1 MLSKTTAR
9 TLAIALVLVF
19 VFLAISFSTVWSRPS
34 YTVYPTPSIVPTL
47 IQQERDNWC
56 GPSSLQSAID
66 WVWRYNYNTSKLI
79 PQATLWAYM
88 RDNTC
93 YNAGTGRDAA
103 LPGTVGDGDQ
113 DIRKM
118 NIAKDFGVDPHA
130 MAWTMWIKTPYGF
143 NYHYRSYGNITN
155 ATRWLLYTVEKYHE
169 PVFAAVWDGTHWVLV
184 IGYDS
189 DSPAYPGSPGTIT
202 RIRIANPFDG
212 QQYWVIYPVP
222 WTTYWFTAYT
232 NDNDPDPTTG
242 WYITPPP
249 HWQYHWVTVERD
261 ESTLSADWG
270 MSFITTL
277 QPINPQPLTYLP
289 NIQALY
295 GLNSTIAIHNDDST
309 IANVTITFYD
319 ATGRPV
325 ATMPSTPVGVNAT
338 LVLDVANFLSSN
350 YGIYEFYGSA
360 VVAATQKVSA
370 VVTNR
375 DVSPVMARAHTGI
388 APNGSS
394 SIIRAGYNHYLPI
407 LYRHATW
414 GYYSTIAIQNTTG
427 TTANVTVTFR
437 WPDGSQQYT
446 NTYTIPAYSVKKIYL
461 EYDFDWNNYFGTAT
475 ISSNQPVAVVVESVN
490 WNKAVYMDY
499 NTLTAGLNEVYL
511 PYLMKNYGGWGS
523 CFTVQNT
530 TNNLATVTPYYF
542 PASGG
547 VFTGAIINLAGR
559 GSQTVC
565 QPNVIGLPNGSS
577 SARLYATQP
586 VVVVVNQDNANW
598 GGAGNQV
605 MSYTGLGGA
614 GNATQTVVLPYML
627 SGYSNNGETWN
638 SGIAVQNVGSV
649 TTNITANFYNSDGI
663 FVTSYTWPNVGQY
676 RIALIYLPS
685 VPGMTSNFIGSAKVT
700 ASTSILAL
708 GNASCIAG
716 CIGDTSQTYNG
727 VNR

>member
-1 MLSKTTAR
+1 M
-9 TLAIALVLVF
+9 AIALVLVF
-19 VFLAISFSTVWSRPS
+19 VFLAISFSTAWSRPS

-47 IQQERDNWC
+47 IQQERSNWC

-66 WVWRYNYNTSKLI
+66 WVWRYNYNTSRLI

-93 YNAGTGRDAA
+93 YNAGFGRDAA
-103 LPGTVGDGDQ
+103 LPGTIGDGNG

-130 MAWTMWIKTPYGF
+130 MAWTMWNKTPSGF
-143 NYHYRSYGNITN
+143 NYHYWIYGNVTD
-155 ATRWLLYTVEKYHE
+155 ATRGLLYTVEKYHE
-169 PVFAAVWDGTHWVLV
+169 PVFAAVWEGTHWVLV

-189 DSPAYPGSPGTIT
+189 QYPAFPGPPGQIS
-202 RIRIANPFDG
+202 RIRIADPFDG
-212 QQYWVIYPVP
+212 QQKWRPYSIGVEP

-232 NDNDPDPTTG
+232 NTNDPDPTTG
-242 WYITPPP
+242 WYITPPT
-249 HWQYHWVTVERD
+249 HWQNHWVTVERD
-261 ESTLSADWG
+261 ESILNPDWG
-270 MSFITTL
+270 MSYIT
-277 QPINPQPLTYLP
+277 QQPLTYLP
-289 NIQALY
+289 NIS
-295 GLNSTIAIHNDDST
+295 GSWGWNSTIAIHNDDST
-309 IANVTITFYD
+309 VANVTITFFD
-319 ATGRPV
+319 STGRPV

-338 LVLDVANFLSSN
+338 MVLDVANYLYN
-350 YGIYEFYGSA
+350 YYSINDFSGAA

-370 VVTNR
+370 VVTGR
-375 DVSPVMARAHTGI
+375 YVTPILAHAHTGI
-388 APNGSS
+388 APADSGSL
-394 SIIRAGYNHYLPI
+394 IRAGYNHYMPI
-407 LYRHATW
+407 LYRHASW

-427 TTANVTVTFR
+427 WSTRVAVTFR

-446 NTYTIPAYSVKKIYL
+446 NTYTIPAYKVKKIDL
-461 EYDFDWNNYFGTAT
+461 QSDFTWNNFFGTAT
-475 ISSNQPVAVVVESVN
+475 ISSLDQPVAVVVYSIN
-490 WNKAVYMDY
+490 WDKAVDMDY

-511 PYLMKNYGGWGS
+511 PYLMKNYSGWGS

-530 TNNLATVTPYYF
+530 TGNPATVTPYYY

-547 VFTGAIINLAGR
+547 IFTGAMINLVGL

-605 MSYTGLGGA
+605 MSYTGLGSA

-649 TTNITANFYNSDGI
+649 TTNITASFYDSDGI
-663 FVTSYTWPNVGQY
+663 FVTSYTWPNVVGQY

-685 VPGMTSNFIGSAKVT
+685 VSGMTSNFIGSAKIT
-700 ASTSILAL
+700 ASQPILAL
-708 GNASCIAG
+708 GNASCSAG
-716 CIGDTSQTYNG
+716 CSGDTSQTYNG